1 MGDTNISSTITGVQ
15 RNQQQSNHA
24 LQRQESS
31 SKPTYWSNESTR
43 TPPVKATPS
52 TLRSQGT
59 TPSLF
64 SFAPSFQTNAQKH
77 PSTPLSTAVQM
88 VPASASTQLEKSSIS
103 KKRHDRTGLSR
114 VKKEMPSY
122 SSLKFKTV
130 SFAMVSIIHASTLLS
145 RALIN
150 GNLSCMHDPKS
161 PLPANGLIKK
171 EFSTTP
177 PCAPAKSTNDD
188 SRVSS
193 AYPSSTAFISD
204 PVLMASPTTPLLTT
218 DHVPQPMTDITNT
231 ISLESNGHPSSNTPS
246 ATYARQSSRRKNSN
260 VNGDRKKE
268 ATTTTTTSNNNTSNQ
283 LLHVQDVDKFA
294 AFLKQTLAEKD
305 AARAA
310 AVEEINTLR
319 GRVQAQEK
327 IIAEYKSQCQ
337 HLDQV
342 STSLSSKQDDMGQG

>member
-1 MGDTNISSTITGVQ
+1 MGDTNISSTTTGLQ
-15 RNQQQSNHA
+15 SNQQQSNHA

-31 SKPTYWSNESTR
+31 SKPTFWSNGSTR

-59 TPSLF
+59 TPPLF

-103 KKRHDRTGLSR
+103 KKRHDGTGRSR
-114 VKKEMPSY
+114 VKKEKQSY
-122 SSLKFKTV
+122 SPLKFKTV

-150 GNLSCMHDPKS
+150 SNLSCMHDPKS

-171 EFSTTP
+171 ESSTTL

-231 ISLESNGHPSSNTPS
+231 ISLESNGRPSSNTPS
-246 ATYARQSSRRKNSN
+246 ATYARQSSRRKSNN

-268 ATTTTTTSNNNTSNQ
+268 ASTTSTNNNNTSNQ

-305 AARAA
+305 AARVA

-319 GRVQAQEK
+319 GRIQAQEK